1 MLIGKYVFVIL
12 PQSFCHKKI

>member
-12 PQSFCHKKI
+12 PQSFCHKKT